1 MIFSRSLPN
10 CAASSRLILRISS
23 LIGSVVIF

>member
-1 MIFSRSLPN
+1 LPN